1 MIDDRK
7 RNMEYA
13 NHEIKEA
20 TKQIT
25 QTDKDLNEARQY
37 VTTLQKGRDNEE
49 I

>member
-7 RNMEYA
+7 RNLEWA

-20 TKQIT
+20 TKQIAE
-25 QTDKDLNEARQY
+25 TDKELNTARTY
-37 VTTLQKGRDNEE
+37 VTTLVKGRDNEE

>member
-1 MIDDRK
+1 
-7 RNMEYA
+7 MEHA

-25 QTDKDLNEARQY
+25 QTDKDLNAERDY
-37 VTTLQKGRDNEE
+37 VTTLTKGPDNEE